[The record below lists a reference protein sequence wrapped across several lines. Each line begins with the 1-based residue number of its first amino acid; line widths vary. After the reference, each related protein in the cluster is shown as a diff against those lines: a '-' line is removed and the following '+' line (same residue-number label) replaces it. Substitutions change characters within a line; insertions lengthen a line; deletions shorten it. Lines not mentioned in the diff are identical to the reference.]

1 MLAKLNYLFSKG
13 CLKEKPIRTFYLII
27 RVLIAD
33 LLKKKI
39 NYIANL
45 GQSKFFYNY
54 KPYSESGI
62 GGRGQFI
69 LREYYDKFFLGQK
82 FYQKNLILLMLD
94 VPEVFFNVFTW
105 ITKF

>member
-39 NYIANL
+39 NYIAHL
-45 GQSKFFYNY
+45 KQSKFF
-54 KPYSESGI
+54 I
-62 GGRGQFI
+62 I
-69 LREYYDKFFLGQK
+69 I
-82 FYQKNLILLMLD
+82 NLILKVVLAAEANL
-94 VPEVFFNVFTW
+94 F
-105 ITKF
+105 

>member
-39 NYIANL
+39 NYIAHL
-45 GQSKFFYNY
+45 KQSKFFYNY

-69 LREYYDKFFLGQK
+69 LREYYDKFFL
-82 FYQKNLILLMLD
+82 
-94 VPEVFFNVFTW
+94 
-105 ITKF
+105 